1 MKKKITIILL
11 IWSIINLMCLGI
23 GYLLSDSHSFNESL
37 SPSTTNI
44 NVSTMILFI
53 VQTLNIFLLILVL
66 RKNKYIKLIFT
77 FVILTSIIAIVI
89 PVKIETGIRYNF
101 RDKVN
106 TNTGSL
112 PYILSDGSTTTI
124 TEYKNLYSI
133 TLKEVEHTSGG
144 IMIF

>member
-144 IMIF
+144 IDIF

>member
-1 MKKKITIILL
+1 MKRKITIILL

-23 GYLLSDSHSFNESL
+23 GYLLSDGHSFNESL

-44 NVSTMILFI
+44 NSSTMILFI

-77 FVILTSIIAIVI
+77 FVILTSIITIAI
-89 PVKIETGIRYNF
+89 PVKIETGIRYDF
-101 RDKVN
+101 GKVN
-106 TNTGSL
+106 TGKL
-112 PYILSDGSTTTI
+112 IDQLSSESTTI
-124 TEYKNLYSI
+124 TTYYENLYSI
-133 TLKEVEHTSGG
+133 TLKKVEHTSGG